1 MAAQEIPFEQ
11 NIIEQ
16 EIHIAA
22 PPERVFQALT
32 DPQQLVQWWGQ
43 NGIYRSEHWTTEVR
57 PGGKWRSQGT
67 SQRDGIEH
75 KYEVHGEYLQIDPP
89 RLLEFTWIPS
99 WAGPMNTVVRVELTP
114 SGEGTLLRLRHS
126 GFTTAAE
133 VQAHRGWPQVLGWL
147 RSFIEKGETASS
159 RPPASPPK

>member
-1 MAAQEIPFEQ
+1 MAAPEIPLEQ
-11 NIIEQ
+11 NTIEE

-43 NGIYRSEHWTTEVR
+43 KGIYRGKQWTTEVR
-57 PGGKWRSQGT
+57 PGGKWRSEGI
-67 SQRDGIEH
+67 SERDGQEYE
-75 KYEVHGEYLQIDPP
+75 YEVHGEYLQIDPP

-99 WAGPMNTVVRVELTP
+99 WAGPMNTVVRVELSP
-114 SGEGTLLRLRHS
+114 APGGTLLRLRHS
-126 GFTTAAE
+126 GFTTAAQ

-147 RSFIEKGETASS
+147 QSFVEKGESVVTRASF
-159 RPPASPPK
+159 SPRK